1 MERKNEDFSQNDLAR
16 MLRQPEAQEL
26 MARLR
31 QMDGAALQQAVRQAM
46 SGNTE
51 EAKQL
56 LTPLMQD
63 PTVQDL
69 TERMRNSH
77 GGI

>member
-1 MERKNEDFSQNDLAR
+1 MERNNPEFSQSDLAK
-16 MLRQPEAQEL
+16 LLHQPEAQQL
-26 MARLR
+26 MSRLR

-51 EAKQL
+51 GAKKL
-56 LTPLMQD
+56 LSPLMQD

-69 TERMRNSH
+69 TTRMRDSH

>member
-1 MERKNEDFSQNDLAR
+1 MERKKTEFSQNDLAR

-51 EAKQL
+51 GARQL
-56 LTPLMQD
+56 LTPMMQD
-63 PTVQDL
+63 PTVQSL
-69 TERMRNSH
+69 ASRMRENN